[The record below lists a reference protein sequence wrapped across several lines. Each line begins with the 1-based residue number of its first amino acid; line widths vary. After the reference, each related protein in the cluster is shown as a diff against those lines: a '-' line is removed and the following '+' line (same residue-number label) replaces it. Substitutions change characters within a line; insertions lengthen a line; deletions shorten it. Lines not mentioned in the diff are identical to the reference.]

1 MSSWPRAAEGRDGRP
16 TLTNR
21 SPAVLVTLFICAIYA
36 FANVVLVTADWEFDD
51 VHAYL
56 GAAQRLLD
64 GAPLYVTT
72 PDPSDLYLYAPW
84 FAFAWIPF
92 TLLPQLW
99 VEVAWAAVLLGATLA
114 AVLPFRHSWAGIA
127 LALLLGGLL
136 YRTAGWGNVQPLLV
150 AALIYAVPTRAGP
163 WAIGVAASLKPL
175 SLGLLLIH
183 AWRREWSAVGIGLG
197 VAAVLWL
204 PILLFNPAAYPF
216 GARAPNLYDA
226 TLLLVVPGL
235 VAGAHKLR
243 RPMPALT
250 GIRRRARVA

>member
-1 MSSWPRAAEGRDGRP
+1 MSSWARMAEGRSGRP
-16 TLTNR
+16 TLTTR
-21 SPAVLVTLFICAIYA
+21 SPAVFVTLFVCAIYA

-51 VHAYL
+51 IHAYL

-72 PDPSDLYLYAPW
+72 TDPSDLYLYAPW

-99 VEVAWAAVLLGATLA
+99 VEVAWAGVLLGATLA

-175 SLGLLLIH
+175 TLGLLLVH
-183 AWRREWSAVGIGLG
+183 AWRRDWRSVGIGLG

-204 PILLFNPAAYPF
+204 PIVFFGLSSYPF

-226 TLLLVVPGL
+226 TILLVVPGL
-235 VAGAHKLR
+235 VAGARDLR
-243 RPMPALT
+243 RPIPALS
-250 GIRRRARVA
+250 GIRRRVRVA

>member
-1 MSSWPRAAEGRDGRP
+1 MPSAVTERLR
-16 TLTNR
+16 LTGPL
-21 SPAVLVTLFICAIYA
+21 PALAVTLFVCGIYA
-36 FANVVLVTADWEFDD
+36 AANAVLVTADWEFDD
-51 VHAYL
+51 VHAYM

-64 GAPLYVTT
+64 GGPLYVSTN
-72 PDPSDLYLYAPW
+72 DPSDLYLYAPW

-99 VEVAWAAVLLGATLA
+99 VEFAWAGVLLAATLA
-114 AVLPFRHSWAGIA
+114 AVFPFRNSWAGIA

-136 YRTAGWGNVQPLLV
+136 YRTTGWGNVQALLV
-150 AALIYAVPTRAGP
+150 AMLVYAVPTRAGP

-175 SLGLLLIH
+175 ALALLLVH
-183 AWRREWSAVGIGLG
+183 AWRRDWRAVGIGVA

-204 PILLFNPAAYPF
+204 PIIFFDMSSYPF

-235 VAGAHKLR
+235 VAGAQNLR
-243 RPMPALT
+243 RPIPALS
-250 GIRRRARVA
+250 GLRRRVRVA

>member
-1 MSSWPRAAEGRDGRP
+1 M
-16 TLTNR
+16 R
-21 SPAVLVTLFICAIYA
+21 SPAIVVTLFVCAIYA
-36 FANVVLVTADWEFDD
+36 VANVVLVTGDWEFDD
-51 VHAYL
+51 IHAYL

-72 PDPSDLYLYAPW
+72 PDVSDAYLYAPW

-92 TLLPQLW
+92 TFLPLLW
-99 VEVAWAAVLLGATLA
+99 VEAGWALVLLGATLA

-163 WAIGVAASLKPL
+163 WAIGIAASLKPL
-175 SLGLLLIH
+175 TLGLLLVH
-183 AWRREWSAVGIGLG
+183 AWRREWGAVGIGLG

-204 PILLFNPAAYPF
+204 PLLFFGLSSYPF
-216 GARAPNLYDA
+216 GLREPNLYDA
-226 TLLLVVPGL
+226 TILLVVPGL
-235 VAGAHKLR
+235 VAGMGDAR
-243 RPMPALT
+243 RPIPALS
-250 GIRRRARVA
+250 GIRRRAHLA